1 MNRCGDFQTV
11 GSLHSAQGVL
21 TAKLQAEI
29 GELCEICTTD
39 SQSVFG
45 EAIGFHD
52 GLTQILPYTSCHRVR
67 PGLLV
72 RGLGRCLSIP
82 VGDGLM
88 GRVINGLGAP
98 IDGKGPLGCHRRV
111 EAKAAGPPPAL
122 ERPRISRPLVTGIR
136 VVDALLTFGLGQR
149 IALLAGSGVGKSTFL
164 GEIAK
169 GSSADVNVVALIG
182 ERGREVKPFI
192 DDCLGEEGL
201 RKSIVIVSTSDE
213 QPLMRVRAANSALAI
228 ANHFRTNG
236 KNVLFLFDSITRLA
250 TSQREIGLSLGEPP
264 TLRGFTPSVFQLM
277 SHLLEQMGTSDTGS
291 VSSVIS
297 VLVEGGDFDE
307 PICDSVRSIVDGHIV
322 LDRELAE
329 HGHYPA
335 VSIARSLSRVFRDI
349 NDATHQVAAMK
360 MRDALATY
368 AEVEDLI
375 RVGAYQ
381 TGTSFRIDKA
391 VRLKSTIDD
400 FVRQGVDERTSIDE
414 TIKRL
419 VAIASQWTD

>member
-1 MNRCGDFQTV
+1 M
-11 GSLHSAQGVL
+11 

-29 GELCEICTTD
+29 GELCEIRTAD
-39 SQSVFG
+39 SQIVLG

-52 GLTQILPYTSCHRVR
+52 GLTQILPYTPCHRVR
-67 PGLLV
+67 PGLPV

-88 GRVINGLGAP
+88 GRVINGMGQP
-98 IDGKGPLGCHRRV
+98 IDGNGRLSCYGRV
-111 EAKAAGPPPAL
+111 EVKSAAPPPAL
-122 ERPRISRPLVTGIR
+122 ERPRIAQPLVTGIR
-136 VVDALLTFGLGQR
+136 VVDSLLTFGLGQR
-149 IALLAGSGVGKSTFL
+149 IALLSGSGVGKSTFL

-169 GSSADVNVVALIG
+169 GSNADINVVALIG

-192 DDCLGEEGL
+192 DDCLGEAGL
-201 RKSIVIVSTSDE
+201 RKSIVVVATSDE

-228 ANHFRTNG
+228 ANHFRSQG

-264 TLRGFTPSVFQLM
+264 TLRGFTPSVFQMM
-277 SHLLEQMGTSDTGS
+277 SSMLEQMGTSGSGS

-307 PICDSVRSIVDGHIV
+307 PVCDSVRSIVDGHIV

-335 VSIARSLSRVFRDI
+335 VSVARSLSRVFRDI
-349 NDATHQVAAMK
+349 TDAKHQDAATK
-360 MRDALATY
+360 IRDALATY
-368 AEVEDLI
+368 AEVEDLL

-400 FVRQGVDERTSIDE
+400 FVKQGVDERTSFND
-414 TIKRL
+414 TIQRM
-419 VAIASQWTD
+419 VAIASHWTD